1 MIISS
6 FGVGGT
12 TMDCFLQE
20 AKTQYFCEGLNRGLN
35 VPLDIYGYFWII
47 NHVRQL
53 QMSPRLKK
61 KNYECKVALLI

>member
-1 MIISS
+1 
-6 FGVGGT
+6 
-12 TMDCFLQE
+12 MDCFLQE

-61 KNYECKVALLI
+61 KKI